1 LIQYVSFVVFSQ
13 ANQTSLVSF
22 FFFFFFFFFLRFLF
36 QICGMTVSD
45 PVNAAERGLVTQ
57 QGDLFVYF
65 CNLRCKE
72 RFDAGL
78 TDPVCNMKVDPIT
91 ARTLGRFAPANGI
104 DGRKG
109 MQFFCCANCKD
120 RYTGAIADTK
130 SDPPSC
136 CKAIS
141 EPIIDDPPPMPSCC
155 SGGGGVKAESAADQA
170 AIDPICGM
178 TVKDRSLVSV
188 HPKDG
193 SKVYFCNSRCKTR
206 FDDGITDP
214 ICNMSVDAVKAR
226 QQSLFAPAN
235 GTDGRKGTQF
245 FCGVKCKDR
254 YTGTD
259 VVTDAKS
266 VPPSCCKAISEAI
279 VDDPPPMPSCCS
291 GGGGGAKTESAE
303 APIDPICG
311 MSVKD
316 RSLVSVHP
324 KDGSKVYFCNTRCKT
339 RFDDGITDPICNMSV
354 DAVKARQQS
363 LFAPANGT
371 DGRKG
376 TQFFCNVKCKDR
388 YTGVIADTKSD
399 SAPKAIGAPAS
410 SGKATYECPMQ
421 CIPGFKLDKPGA
433 CPKCG
438 MDLER
443 VEAPV
448 LLVAARS
455 AQWTCAMHP
464 EVVSATAGACPTCG
478 MELERATPAEDDAE
492 CAERRE
498 MYLMYARLA
507 VGLGGSVPLLVIM
520 IMRLAGYEMA
530 HWMMWL
536 ELALATPVF
545 FFTGF
550 PFHVR
555 GLKSWVQQFPPRLNM
570 YTLINLG
577 TSVAY
582 FYSLVAALAPPDAF
596 GAAYR
601 DERGDL
607 LMYFDVAGIV
617 VTLVLVGQ
625 VIEARMRAK
634 TSQALSQLLGMQAKS
649 ARVVGADGDE
659 RDVLIEDV
667 VAGQLVRVRPGE
679 KMPVDGVVV
688 EGYSD
693 VDESSVTGEP
703 LPNAK
708 QAGDKVTGATIN
720 GGGTLLVRVTAAG
733 ADSML
738 ASIVSMVAAAQRSR
752 APVQQLIDR
761 VAAIFVPVVIAIA
774 ILTFVLWATV
784 SGVEDAMA
792 RAIVNTVAVLVVA
805 CPCAMGL
812 ATPVAIVIAVGRG
825 ALSGVLVRNAEA
837 LELLKRVDT
846 LLVDK
851 TGTLTEGRP
860 KLARIVV
867 FGDKSKRAND
877 KSAWSAAQRDVLLHA
892 ASLERG
898 SEHALGA
905 AIVRASQDA
914 ELKLRKVHKFE
925 SLAGK
930 GVVGVIGKRRI
941 AIGNRAL
948 LDQFGVSA
956 TSVRFTTLLA
966 EADRMRESGQT
977 AMFMLDRGKLRAL
990 IGVSDSIKESTPAA
1004 LAELRKR
1011 GVDVVMVTGDN
1022 ARTAHHVAKT
1032 LEITDVEADVLPT
1045 GKAAVVERYRVA
1057 GRIVAM
1063 AGDGVNDAPALAAAS
1078 VGIAMGT
1085 GADVAIE
1092 SAGLTLVKGDLRT
1105 IARAMRLSD
1114 ATVWNIRQNIFLAF
1128 IYNSVAIPIAAAGIV
1143 SPVIA
1148 AAAMA
1153 LSSISVILNA
1163 LRLKW
1168 RKDL

>member
-1 LIQYVSFVVFSQ
+1 
-13 ANQTSLVSF
+13 
-22 FFFFFFFFFLRFLF
+22 
-36 QICGMTVSD
+36 MTVSD
-45 PVNAAERGLVTQ
+45 VEGAAERGLVSHR
-57 QGDLFVYF
+57 GDVSVYF
-65 CNLRCKE
+65 CNVHCKE

-78 TDPVCNMKVDPIT
+78 VDPVCGMAVSAVA
-91 ARTLGRFAPANGI
+91 ARELGRFAPANGV

-109 MQFFCCANCKD
+109 MQFFC
-120 RYTGAIADTK
+120 
-130 SDPPSC
+130 SDK
-136 CKAIS
+136 CKAKYAT
-141 EPIIDDPPPMPSCC
+141 D
-155 SGGGGVKAESAADQA
+155 AAPG

-178 TVKDRSLVSV
+178 AVQDVGAAVQRGLVSV
-188 HPKDG
+188 HPNDAAQ
-193 SKVYFCNSRCKTR
+193 VVFCNARCKAR
-206 FDDGITDP
+206 FDAGVADP
-214 ICNMSVDAVKAR
+214 ICNMRVDPVKAR
-226 QQSLFAPAN
+226 QLALFAAAN

-245 FCGVKCKDR
+245 FCGAGCKDR
-254 YTGTD
+254 YTGAIADTKSSPCCA
-259 VVTDAKS
+259 AKS
-266 VPPSCCKAISEAI
+266 EPL
-279 VDDPPPMPSCCS
+279 DDPVPMPSCC
-291 GGGGGAKTESAE
+291 GGNVPP
-303 APIDPICG
+303 PIDPICG
-311 MSVKD
+311 MTVGD
-316 RSLVSVHP
+316 TAAAVERGLVSVHP
-324 KDGSKVYFCNTRCKT
+324 TDASKTVYFCNARCKT
-339 RFDDGITDPICNMSV
+339 RFDDGVTDPVCNMSV
-354 DAVKARQQS
+354 DPVHARQQS
-363 LFAPANGT
+363 LFAAANGT

-376 TQFFCNVKCKDR
+376 TQFFCGAKCKDR
-388 YTGVIADTKSD
+388 YTSGDAAGVVAALPPCCGGGKSAKALGAATP
-399 SAPKAIGAPAS
+399 APPKTA

-448 LLVAARS
+448 LLASTRS
-455 AQWTCAMHP
+455 AQWTCPMHP
-464 EVVSATAGACPTCG
+464 EVVSDAAGACPTCG
-478 MELERATPAEDDAE
+478 MDLERATAGEDDADA
-492 CAERRE
+492 AERRE
-498 MYLMYARLA
+498 MRLMYARLA
-507 VGLGGSVPLLVIM
+507 VGVGGSVPLLVLM
-520 IMRLAGYEMA
+520 IMRLAGFEMP

-545 FFTGF
+545 LFTGF

-555 GLKSWVQQFPPRLNM
+555 GLKSWVQQCPPRLNM

-582 FYSLVAALAPPDAF
+582 FYSLVAALAPADAF

-601 DERGDL
+601 DERGEL
-607 LMYFDVAGIV
+607 LMYFDVAAIV

-634 TSQALSQLLGMQAKS
+634 TSQALSHLLGMQAKS
-649 ARVVGADGDE
+649 ARVVGADGEE

-688 EGYSD
+688 DGFSD

-720 GGGTLLVRVTAAG
+720 GSGSLLVRVTAAG

-738 ASIVSMVAAAQRSR
+738 ASIVAMVAEAQRSR

-761 VAAIFVPVVIAIA
+761 VAAIFVPVVIVIA

-784 SGVEDAMA
+784 SGEADAMA

-867 FGDKSKRAND
+867 YGDKSKRDAGA
-877 KSAWSAAQRDVLLHA
+877 AWSAAQRDVLLHA

-905 AIVRASQDA
+905 AIVRAAQNA

-948 LDQFGVSA
+948 LDEFGVSA
-956 TSVRFTTLLA
+956 SSVRFTTLLA

-977 AMFMLDRGKLRAL
+977 AMFMVDRGKLRAL
-990 IGVSDSIKESTPAA
+990 IGVSDSIKDSTPAA

-1022 ARTAHHVAKT
+1022 ARTARHVANA

-1045 GKAAVVERYRVA
+1045 GKAAVVERYRAA
-1057 GRIVAM
+1057 GRVVAM

-1128 IYNSVAIPIAAAGIV
+1128 VYNSVAIPIAAAGIV